1 MPDAK
6 TFNRDEVIRHLLYR
20 IRKLEKVLDAS
31 LAVRESGN
39 MGRGKEVNG
48 AQTVLVNHKQW
59 VDLVEASRDAE
70 ESV

>member
-1 MPDAK
+1 MERLTEVGLPPAVVEKMPA
-6 TFNRDEVIRHLLYR
+6 EL
-20 IRKLEKVLDAS
+20 
-31 LAVRESGN
+31 SGG

-48 AQTVLVNHKQW
+48 AQTVLVNHKHW